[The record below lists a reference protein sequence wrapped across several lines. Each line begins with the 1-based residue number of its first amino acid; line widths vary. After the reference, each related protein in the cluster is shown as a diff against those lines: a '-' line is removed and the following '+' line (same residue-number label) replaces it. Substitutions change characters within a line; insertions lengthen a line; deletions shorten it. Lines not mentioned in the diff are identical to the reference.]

1 MKDVL
6 IEQGCEPPLSSDAR
20 RCGSPNIMEVQV
32 VTIIRAK
39 CLTNP
44 TEERD
49 DDGLLAMHFSRWS
62 LFELTVPEA
71 ELLDEPV
78 EERRKVA
85 A

>member
-1 MKDVL
+1 M
-6 IEQGCEPPLSSDAR
+6 A
-20 RCGSPNIMEVQV
+20 VQ
-32 VTIIRAK
+32 IIRAK
-39 CLTNP
+39 RLTNP

-62 LFELTVPEA
+62 LCEFVVPEA

-78 EERRKVA
+78 EERRA